1 MDRCVMKHIATLLT
15 AVALFATSPSIEAH
29 PADQSEMTV
38 KPAPHELEARF
49 TFNLLTVTKMIRVD
63 ADGDG
68 KLAFDELKAAEP
80 TLTDYLNQH
89 VKLEVNQKPSAWG
102 SKVRFDYLWPNA
114 AATPPMP
121 EMEYA
126 ARYVDV
132 TFTLP
137 VEKLLE
143 DFWIAFEFFEQTG
156 TLQTIRGMFH
166 QNGEVLEVPFSFQE
180 PEYTYDTGF
189 AEDPFVQEAEKK
201 AREQAVKPAETTSVN
216 PWWWL
221 TLPALVLLVLW
232 RSRAAR
238 HRRT

>member
-1 MDRCVMKHIATLLT
+1 MKIDMILLSAIALLT
-15 AVALFATSPSIEAH
+15 ISNRAWAH

-63 ADGDG
+63 ADGDA

-80 TLTDYLNQH
+80 ALTDYLNQQ

-121 EMEYA
+121 EVEYA

-137 VEKLLE
+137 LEKLLE
-143 DFWIAFEFFEQTG
+143 DFWIAFEIFEQTG
-156 TLQTIRGMFH
+156 TMQTIRGMFH
-166 QNGEVLEVPFSFQE
+166 QNGDVLEVPFSFQE

-201 AREQAVKPAETTSVN
+201 AREQAVKPAETASMKTG
-216 PWWWL
+216 WWL
-221 TLPALVLLVLW
+221 TLPLLVLLVLLLLW
-232 RSRAAR
+232 RSKAAR

>member
-1 MDRCVMKHIATLLT
+1 MKIDMILLSAIALLT
-15 AVALFATSPSIEAH
+15 ISNRAWAH

-63 ADGDG
+63 ADGDA

-80 TLTDYLNQH
+80 ALTDYLNQH

-114 AATPPMP
+114 AATPPML

-137 VEKLLE
+137 LEKLLE
-143 DFWIAFEFFEQTG
+143 DFWIAFEIFEQTG
-156 TLQTIRGMFH
+156 TMQTIRGMFH
-166 QNGEVLEVPFSFQE
+166 QNGDVLEVPFSFQE

-201 AREQAVKPAETTSVN
+201 AREQAVKPAETASMKTG
-216 PWWWL
+216 WWL
-221 TLPALVLLVLW
+221 TLPLLVLIVLW
-232 RSRAAR
+232 RSKAAR

>member
-1 MDRCVMKHIATLLT
+1 M
-15 AVALFATSPSIEAH
+15 LFAISTSVEAH

-38 KPAPHELEARF
+38 KPTPHELEARF

-80 TLTDYLNQH
+80 ALTDYLNQH

-201 AREQAVKPAETTSVN
+201 AREQPVKPAEATLMKS
-216 PWWWL
+216 WWWL
-221 TLPALVLLVLW
+221 TLPLLVLLVLW

>member
-1 MDRCVMKHIATLLT
+1 MILFTIATS
-15 AVALFATSPSIEAH
+15 VEAH

-80 TLTDYLNQH
+80 VLTDYLNQH

-201 AREQAVKPAETTSVN
+201 AREQAMKPAETTTVN

>member
-1 MDRCVMKHIATLLT
+1 MKIDMILLSAIALLT
-15 AVALFATSPSIEAH
+15 ISNRAWAH

-63 ADGDG
+63 ADGDA

-80 TLTDYLNQH
+80 ALTDYLNQH

-114 AATPPMP
+114 AATPPML

-137 VEKLLE
+137 LEKLLE
-143 DFWIAFEFFEQTG
+143 DFWIAFEIFEQTG
-156 TLQTIRGMFH
+156 TMQTIRGMFH
-166 QNGEVLEVPFSFQE
+166 QNGDVLEVPFSFQE

-201 AREQAVKPAETTSVN
+201 AREQEVKPAETASMKTG
-216 PWWWL
+216 WWL
-221 TLPALVLLVLW
+221 TLPLLVLLVLW
-232 RSRAAR
+232 RSKAAR

>member
-1 MDRCVMKHIATLLT
+1 
-15 AVALFATSPSIEAH
+15 
-29 PADQSEMTV
+29 
-38 KPAPHELEARF
+38 
-49 TFNLLTVTKMIRVD
+49 MIRVD

-80 TLTDYLNQH
+80 VLTDYLNQH

-201 AREQAVKPAETTSVN
+201 AREQAMKPAETTTVN

>member
-1 MDRCVMKHIATLLT
+1 M
-15 AVALFATSPSIEAH
+15 LFAISTSVVAH

-49 TFNLLTVTKMIRVD
+49 TFNLLTVTNMIRVD

-80 TLTDYLNQH
+80 VLTDYLNQH

-201 AREQAVKPAETTSVN
+201 AREQAMKPAETTTVN

>member
-1 MDRCVMKHIATLLT
+1 MKIDMILLSAIALLT
-15 AVALFATSPSIEAH
+15 ISNRAWAH

-63 ADGDG
+63 ADGDA

-80 TLTDYLNQH
+80 ALTDYLNQH

-114 AATPPMP
+114 AATPPML

-137 VEKLLE
+137 LEKLLE
-143 DFWIAFEFFEQTG
+143 DFWIAFEIFEQTG
-156 TLQTIRGMFH
+156 TMQTIRGMFH
-166 QNGEVLEVPFSFQE
+166 QNGDVLEVPFSFQE

-201 AREQAVKPAETTSVN
+201 AREQAVKPAETASMKTG
-216 PWWWL
+216 WWL
-221 TLPALVLLVLW
+221 TLPLLVLLVLW
-232 RSRAAR
+232 RSKAAR

>member
-1 MDRCVMKHIATLLT
+1 M
-15 AVALFATSPSIEAH
+15 LFAISTSVEAH

-80 TLTDYLNQH
+80 ALTDYLNQH

-137 VEKLLE
+137 VEMLLE

-201 AREQAVKPAETTSVN
+201 AREQAMKPAESTSLN

-232 RSRAAR
+232 RSRVAR

>member
-1 MDRCVMKHIATLLT
+1 MKIDAILLSAIALLT
-15 AVALFATSPSIEAH
+15 ISNRAWAH

-63 ADGDG
+63 ADGDA

-80 TLTDYLNQH
+80 ALTDYLNQH

-114 AATPPMP
+114 AATPPML

-137 VEKLLE
+137 LEKLLE
-143 DFWIAFEFFEQTG
+143 DFWIAFEIFEQTG
-156 TLQTIRGMFH
+156 TMQTIRGMFH
-166 QNGEVLEVPFSFQE
+166 QNGDVLEVPFSFQE

-201 AREQAVKPAETTSVN
+201 AREQAVKPAETASMKTG
-216 PWWWL
+216 WWL
-221 TLPALVLLVLW
+221 TLPLLVLLVLW
-232 RSRAAR
+232 RSKAAR

>member
-1 MDRCVMKHIATLLT
+1 MDRFVMKIDAILLSAIALLT
-15 AVALFATSPSIEAH
+15 ISNRAWAH

-63 ADGDG
+63 ADGDA

-80 TLTDYLNQH
+80 ALTDYLNQH

-114 AATPPMP
+114 AATPPML

-137 VEKLLE
+137 LEKLLE
-143 DFWIAFEFFEQTG
+143 DFWIAFEIFEQTG
-156 TLQTIRGMFH
+156 TMQTIRGMFH
-166 QNGEVLEVPFSFQE
+166 QNGDVLEVPFSFQE

-201 AREQAVKPAETTSVN
+201 AREQAVKPAETASMKTG
-216 PWWWL
+216 WWL
-221 TLPALVLLVLW
+221 TLPLLVLLVLW
-232 RSRAAR
+232 RSKAAR

>member
-1 MDRCVMKHIATLLT
+1 M
-15 AVALFATSPSIEAH
+15 LFAISTSVVAH

-49 TFNLLTVTKMIRVD
+49 TFNLLTVKNMIRVD

-80 TLTDYLNQH
+80 VLTDYLNQH

-201 AREQAVKPAETTSVN
+201 AREQAMKPAETTTVN

>member
-1 MDRCVMKHIATLLT
+1 MKIDMILLSAIALLT
-15 AVALFATSPSIEAH
+15 ISNRAWAH
-29 PADQSEMTV
+29 PADQSELTV

-63 ADGDG
+63 ADGDA

-80 TLTDYLNQH
+80 ALTDYLNQH

-121 EMEYA
+121 EIEYA

-137 VEKLLE
+137 LEKLLE
-143 DFWIAFEFFEQTG
+143 DFWIAFEIFEQTG
-156 TLQTIRGMFH
+156 TMQTIRGMFH
-166 QNGEVLEVPFSFQE
+166 QNGDVLEVPFSFQE

-201 AREQAVKPAETTSVN
+201 AREQAVKPAETASMKTG
-216 PWWWL
+216 WWL
-221 TLPALVLLVLW
+221 TLPLLVLLLLLLLW
-232 RSRAAR
+232 RSKAAR

>member
-1 MDRCVMKHIATLLT
+1 
-15 AVALFATSPSIEAH
+15 
-29 PADQSEMTV
+29 
-38 KPAPHELEARF
+38 
-49 TFNLLTVTKMIRVD
+49 MIRVD
-63 ADGDG
+63 ADGDA

-80 TLTDYLNQH
+80 ALTDYLNQH

-121 EMEYA
+121 EIEYA

-137 VEKLLE
+137 LEKLLE
-143 DFWIAFEFFEQTG
+143 DFWIAFEIFEQTG
-156 TLQTIRGMFH
+156 TMQTIRGMFH
-166 QNGEVLEVPFSFQE
+166 QNGDVLEVPFSFQE

-201 AREQAVKPAETTSVN
+201 AREQAVKPAETASMKTG
-216 PWWWL
+216 WWL
-221 TLPALVLLVLW
+221 TLPLLVLLLLW
-232 RSRAAR
+232 RSKAAR